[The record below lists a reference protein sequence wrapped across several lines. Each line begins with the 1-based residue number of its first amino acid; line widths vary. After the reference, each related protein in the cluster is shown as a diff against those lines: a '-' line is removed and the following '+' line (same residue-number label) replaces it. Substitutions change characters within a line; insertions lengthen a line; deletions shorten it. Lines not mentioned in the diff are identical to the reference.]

1 VHKRWIF
8 NVEREEHRFEIRKM
22 IQVTAVFWGAIE
34 FLDND
39 EIGYSFKVYQA
50 FEDDSEEAV
59 SRLKEKI
66 KEGLSKKFIKKT
78 VFAGRESLSFSEDTA
93 EGKIEWD
100 DNYDGR
106 IPKFKIDGKE
116 YSAEQIGKILMSY
129 EGWNFE
135 LKIKEPTD

>member
-1 VHKRWIF
+1 
-8 NVEREEHRFEIRKM
+8 M
-22 IQVTAVFWGAIE
+22 IQETGIFWEAVE
-34 FLDND
+34 VLDND
-39 EIGYSFKVYQA
+39 EIGYSFAVYQA

-93 EGKIEWD
+93 EGKIEWN

-116 YSAEQIGKILMSY
+116 YTAEQMGQILMGY
-129 EGWNFE
+129 EGWKFE
-135 LKIKEPTD
+135 LRIKEPTD